1 MMWEQRISKV
11 RNLYRKFLWILP
23 LAENFPTNEMTAEVE
38 EGTLDGFN
46 CGRGKENI
54 IKGRDMC
61 AVTISETHP
70 TMPAYLSNKWNDG
83 EDQAFFEG
91 SERTV
96 KLKALLA

>member
-1 MMWEQRISKV
+1 MTEGGKSNHQK
-11 RNLYRKFLWILP
+11 ILR
-23 LAENFPTNEMTAEVE
+23 LLRSCSEKIDSMNHVTAEVE